1 MLSLQLLLNMETVCA
16 TVLGHQPFQY
26 QPSSRGKWRLK
37 LICCVYDSKQDN
49 LEGLD
54 GTACYDKYFETGY
67 GLSLSQPSALHGK
80 AYFLRVCCFFFFSLH
95 YKCKIEDV
103 TENIPLVHQEN
114 AYSLANFI
122 QPALCKYFM
131 PLSTQQ
137 SPPITKK
144 RKKKKQKRKKEMVK
158 YVP

>member
-1 MLSLQLLLNMETVCA
+1 M
-16 TVLGHQPFQY
+16 
-26 QPSSRGKWRLK
+26 
-37 LICCVYDSKQDN
+37 
-49 LEGLD
+49 
-54 GTACYDKYFETGY
+54 
-67 GLSLSQPSALHGK
+67 
-80 AYFLRVCCFFFFSLH
+80 FFFFRLH

-144 RKKKKQKRKKEMVK
+144 RKKKKKTKEKERDGQICAMKSLTGFFKRCKDMPGIHSLQSHGGDVGFVSH
-158 YVP
+158 YFQP